1 MPNAKLWPQRK
12 AQPGFPALEPS
23 PRNSNPH
30 LGLCTRWPRFSAN
43 SLLTFQVR
51 IASQAR
57 ERSNIFALLRVSRQ
71 IYAETALLPYNVN
84 TFAVEDLSSNDVLK
98 AGKSANRLKK
108 YQLGQ
113 ITELEIRLT
122 NAGVMCRYPWIASL
136 NPSKFTVLTGLRRI
150 TIQVFSCDEW
160 RTSSF
165 SQIETR
171 LRSFP
176 CVSLLLVGYEIV
188 VEKMDLSWI
197 AYNAE

>member
-1 MPNAKLWPQRK
+1 MLTCGHSVKRNQDSQLLSLPPEIRNRIWAY
-12 AQPGFPALEPS
+12 ALGGHDFRQIHCLRS
-23 PRNSNPH
+23 RYVLRPRP
-30 LGLCTRWPRFSAN
+30 
-43 SLLTFQVR
+43 
-51 IASQAR
+51 R